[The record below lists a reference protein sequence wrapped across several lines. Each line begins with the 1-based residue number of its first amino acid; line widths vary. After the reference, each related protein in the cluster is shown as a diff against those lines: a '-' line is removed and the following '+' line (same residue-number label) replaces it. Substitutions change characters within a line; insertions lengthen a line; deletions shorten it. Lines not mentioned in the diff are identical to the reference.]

1 MELRGSLHATVRGA
15 HRSRSFYAMFVGV
28 APGLHDLPTSGLLI
42 GSIVLPED
50 GLLPAVRESLPR

>member
-28 APGLHDLPTSGLLI
+28 APGLHDLQI
-42 GSIVLPED
+42 DSIVLPED